1 MAVLVRVVVVLT
13 CCAQR
18 HAILGAL
25 THSAISHGRR
35 QSRETRGAPA
45 PRPCESHSFM
55 VFPSL
60 LVLRRY
66 VLWALAALL
75 TAVLLLVLVIA
86 LFGWNWLRSPMERL
100 ALQQTGRELVLSGDL
115 TVNFGWPVTRL
126 HAAGVRFANPAW
138 AQEKQMVTADGVA
151 VSLDLSSLLKRNITF
166 TEVRLEQASIFLE
179 QSNTRKSWL
188 LDTEQQDEN
197 ARIHIGRVA
206 LEHGTLGYDD
216 LAQNTSIRAQLD
228 TASGDASRAT
238 ALDLSFTASGQFK
251 GQALRAQGSGGPVLA
266 LRDTSQPYPLKL
278 SARVGSTQVQVDGT
292 VTGLQALS
300 GVDMHMAL
308 SGDSL
313 AQLYPLLGITFPN
326 TRAYAVKGRLLHV
339 DQRWRF
345 ETFSGRFGTSDIA
358 GVVDVTTGGQ
368 RPVLT
373 AVLNSRLLAL
383 ADLGPVI
390 GARNGSLAQAVKDPQ
405 AQKRLLPALP
415 FKIDRWDSVD
425 ADVQLSAK
433 TLRHAEALPL
443 EDLSVHL
450 KLRDSVLT
458 LDPLNFGLA
467 GGQLQ
472 TRITLD
478 GRSTPIQASA
488 QVRARKLLLSKLFP
502 TVDLNQASIGQIN
515 GEFKLSGTGNSVGDM
530 LASANG
536 QVGLVVAGGQVSR
549 LMMEKVGLHLWE
561 ILALNLTG
569 DKLVKLRCAVADFQV
584 KSGVMQTDALVVDT
598 QVTTLLG
605 SGSID
610 LAREQ
615 LDLTLSPKTKTT
627 SPVAL
632 RSPIYIRGS
641 FAQPQVSVDKG
652 QVAARAAGAVALG
665 LVNPLLALLPLIDAG
680 PGQDSDCGQLV
691 RDARALPRPAR
702 SPAKAPQ

>member
-1 MAVLVRVVVVLT
+1 
-13 CCAQR
+13 
-18 HAILGAL
+18 
-25 THSAISHGRR
+25 
-35 QSRETRGAPA
+35 
-45 PRPCESHSFM
+45 M
-55 VFPSL
+55 VFPSF

-66 VLWALAALL
+66 LLWALAALL
-75 TAVLLLVLVIA
+75 TGVLLLVLVIA
-86 LFGWNWLRSPMERL
+86 LFGWNWLRAPMERL
-100 ALQQTGRELVLSGDL
+100 ALQHTGRELVLSGDL
-115 TVNFGWPVTRL
+115 TVDFGWPVARL

-138 AQEKQMVTADGVA
+138 AKEKQMVTAEGVA

-166 TEVRLEQASIFLE
+166 TEVRLEQAAIFLE
-179 QSNTRKSWL
+179 QSNKRKSWL
-188 LDTEQQDEN
+188 LDTQQQDEN

-206 LEHGTLGYDD
+206 LDHGTLGYDD
-216 LAQNTSIRAQLD
+216 LDQKTSIRAQLA
-228 TASGDASRAT
+228 TASGEASRAT
-238 ALDLSFTASGQFK
+238 ALDLSFSATGQFK
-251 GQALRAQGSGGPVLA
+251 GLPLRAQGSGGPVLA

-278 SARVGSTQVQVDGT
+278 TASVGPTQVQVDGT
-292 VTGLQALS
+292 LTGLLTFAE
-300 GVDMHMAL
+300 VDMKMAL
-308 SGDSL
+308 SGGSL
-313 AQLYPLLGITFPN
+313 EQLYPLLGIAFPG
-326 TRAYAVKGRLLHV
+326 TRAYSVTGHLLHM

-345 ETFSGRFGTSDIA
+345 EKFSGRFGASDIA
-358 GVVDVTTGGQ
+358 GFVEVTTGGQ
-368 RPVLT
+368 RPVLN

-383 ADLGPVI
+383 DDLGPVI
-390 GARNGSLAQAVKDPQ
+390 GARSGSLAQAVKDPQ
-405 AQKRLLPALP
+405 AQKRVLPELP
-415 FKIDRWDSVD
+415 FKTERWDSVD
-425 ADVQLSAK
+425 ADVKLTAK
-433 TLRHAEALPL
+433 TLRRAEALPL

-450 KLRDSVLT
+450 KLSDSVLT

-472 TRITLD
+472 TQITLD

-549 LMMEKVGLHLWE
+549 LMMEKIGLHLWE

-569 DKLVKLRCAVADFQV
+569 DKLIKLRCAVADFQV
-584 KSGVMQTDALVVDT
+584 KAGKMQTEALVVDT

-610 LAREQ
+610 LAHEQ
-615 LDLTLSPKTKTT
+615 LNLTLTPKTKAT

>member
-1 MAVLVRVVVVLT
+1 
-13 CCAQR
+13 
-18 HAILGAL
+18 
-25 THSAISHGRR
+25 
-35 QSRETRGAPA
+35 
-45 PRPCESHSFM
+45 M
-55 VFPSL
+55 VFPSF

-66 VLWALAALL
+66 LLWALAALL

-86 LFGWNWLRSPMERL
+86 LFGWNWLRAPMERL
-100 ALQQTGRELVLSGDL
+100 ALQHTGRELVLSGDL
-115 TVNFGWPVTRL
+115 TVDFGWPVARL

-138 AQEKQMVTADGVA
+138 AKEKQMVTAEGVA

-166 TEVRLEQASIFLE
+166 TEVRLEQAAIFLE
-179 QSNTRKSWL
+179 QSNKRKSWL
-188 LDTEQQDEN
+188 LDINQQDEN
-197 ARIHIGRVA
+197 DRIHIGRVA
-206 LEHGTLGYDD
+206 LDHGTLGYDD
-216 LAQNTSIRAQLD
+216 LDQKTSIRAQLA
-228 TASGDASRAT
+228 TASGETSRAT
-238 ALDLSFTASGQFK
+238 ALDLSFSATGQFK
-251 GQALRAQGSGGPVLA
+251 GLPLRAQGSGGPVLA

-278 SARVGSTQVQVDGT
+278 TASVGPTQVQVDGT
-292 VTGLQALS
+292 LTGLLTFAE
-300 GVDMHMAL
+300 VDMKMAL
-308 SGDSL
+308 SGGSL
-313 AQLYPLLGITFPN
+313 EQLYPLLGIAFPG
-326 TRAYAVKGRLLHV
+326 TRAYSVAGHLWHR

-345 ETFSGRFGTSDIA
+345 EKFSGRFGASDIA
-358 GVVDVTTGGQ
+358 GFVEVTTGGQ
-368 RPVLT
+368 RPVLN

-383 ADLGPVI
+383 DDLGPVI
-390 GARNGSLAQAVKDPQ
+390 GARSGSLAQAVKDPQ
-405 AQKRLLPALP
+405 AQKRVLPELP
-415 FKIDRWDSVD
+415 FKTERWDSVD
-425 ADVQLSAK
+425 ADVKLTAK
-433 TLRHAEALPL
+433 TLRCAEALPL

-450 KLRDSVLT
+450 KLSDSVLT

-472 TRITLD
+472 TQITLD

-488 QVRARKLLLSKLFP
+488 QVRARKLLLAKLFP

-515 GEFKLSGTGNSVGDM
+515 GEFKLTGTGNSVGDM

-569 DKLVKLRCAVADFQV
+569 DKLIKLRCAVADFQV
-584 KSGVMQTDALVVDT
+584 KAGVMQTEALVVDT

-610 LAREQ
+610 LAHEQ
-615 LDLTLSPKTKTT
+615 LDLTLTPKTKTT

-641 FAQPQVSVDKG
+641 FAKPQVSVDKA

>member
-1 MAVLVRVVVVLT
+1 
-13 CCAQR
+13 
-18 HAILGAL
+18 
-25 THSAISHGRR
+25 
-35 QSRETRGAPA
+35 
-45 PRPCESHSFM
+45 M

-86 LFGWNWLRSPMERL
+86 LFGWNWLRAPMERM
-100 ALQQTGRELVLSGDL
+100 ALQHTGRELVLSGDL
-115 TVNFGWPVTRL
+115 TVDFGWPVARL
-126 HAAGVRFANPAW
+126 HATGVRFANPAW
-138 AQEKQMVTADGVA
+138 AKEKQMVTADGVA
-151 VSLDLSSLLKRNITF
+151 VGLDLSSLLKRNIAF

-179 QSNTRKSWL
+179 QSNKRKSWL
-188 LDTEQQDEN
+188 LDINQQDEN
-197 ARIHIGRVA
+197 DRIHIGRVA
-206 LEHGTLGYDD
+206 LDHGTLGYDD
-216 LAQNTSIRAQLD
+216 LDQKTSIRAQLA
-228 TASGDASRAT
+228 TASGETSRAT
-238 ALDLSFTASGQFK
+238 ALDLSFSATGQFK
-251 GQALRAQGSGGPVLA
+251 GLPLKAQGSGGPVLA

-278 SARVGSTQVQVDGT
+278 TASLGPTQVQVDGT
-292 VTGLQALS
+292 VTGLLAFS
-300 GVDMHMAL
+300 AVDMQMAL
-308 SGDSL
+308 SGGSL
-313 AQLYPLLGITFPN
+313 EQLYPLLGIAFPG
-326 TRAYAVKGRLLHV
+326 TRAYSVAGHLWHV
-339 DQRWRF
+339 GQRWRF
-345 ETFSGRFGTSDIA
+345 EKFSGRFGASDIA
-358 GVVDVTTGGQ
+358 GFVEVTTGGQ
-368 RPVLT
+368 RPVLN

-390 GARNGSLAQAVKDPQ
+390 GARSGSLAQAVKDPQ
-405 AQKRLLPALP
+405 AQKRVLPELP
-415 FKIDRWDSVD
+415 FKTERWDSVD

-433 TLRHAEALPL
+433 TLRRAEALPL

-450 KLRDSVLT
+450 KLQDSVLT

-549 LMMEKVGLHLWE
+549 LMMEKIGLHLWE

-569 DKLVKLRCAVADFQV
+569 DKLIKLRCAVADFQV
-584 KSGVMQTDALVVDT
+584 KSGVMQTEALVVDT

-605 SGSID
+605 SGNID
-610 LAREQ
+610 LAHEQ
-615 LDLTLSPKTKTT
+615 LDLTLTPKTKTT

-702 SPAKAPQ
+702 SPGQVSK